1 MPTWSR
7 DGETSRTLVGRDPE
21 LVKLSGREP
30 PKLLG
35 WEPTKLFS
43 LSGLEEGACSLLA
56 EKDWVRGEVT
66 MVWEEGRG
74 VSNSILMTLRIA
86 FSQLE
91 KNEDA

>member
-7 DGETSRTLVGRDPE
+7 DGEGSHILGGRDPE
-21 LVKLSGREP
+21 LVKLLGREP
-30 PKLLG
+30 M
-35 WEPTKLFS
+35 KLFS

-74 VSNSILMTLRIA
+74 MSNSILMTLQIA